1 MTAAA
6 TPKNGQRTRL
16 REVMRRHSLQ
26 VMVLS
31 SYQAVSYCAGTNI
44 LTQVTLPDRLAFL
57 ACFEDGEDG
66 EDVLVVCSI
75 EATMVRGQ
83 TDIKDIVEYTEFS
96 DDPTAVLIGLLRERG
111 LTRGR
116 VGIEARRLQAH
127 SYRQLQDKLP
137 GVSLVAVDEDV
148 EELQTVKS
156 AAEIEML
163 GQAAR
168 KTLNAVLT
176 GVQATSAG
184 ETELSLCADIG
195 AAMYTSGGM
204 PVFTFF
210 STGERALGAHMEP
223 IDRPLREGELWR
235 IDLGGRFYELMNSD
249 LARTGVVGEPSD
261 EQEDILQNLLA
272 IQAAGFQALEPGRP
286 ASEVYRA
293 IEAEF
298 ARRDMKFQMPHIG
311 HGLGIGLHEFPI
323 LQPANHA
330 PLQAGMVLN
339 IEPMFKAPDR
349 GECYHVEDLA
359 VVTENGYELLTQPQ
373 SSLIRIDA

>member
-1 MTAAA
+1 MTEAAA
-6 TPKNGQRTRL
+6 IKNFDGQRTRL
-16 REVMRRHSLQ
+16 REVMRRHGLQ
-26 VMVLS
+26 VVALS

-57 ACFEDGEDG
+57 ACFEDGED
-66 EDVLVVCSI
+66 VLVVCSI
-75 EATMVRGQ
+75 EATMVRRQ
-83 TDIKDIVEYTEFS
+83 TDLKDIVEYTEFS
-96 DDPTAVLIGLLRERG
+96 DDPTAVLIGVLKDRG
-111 LTRGR
+111 LAKGR
-116 VGIEARRLQAH
+116 VGVEARRLQAH
-127 SYRQLQDKLP
+127 SYRQLQTELP
-137 GVSLVAVDEDV
+137 DVSLVAVDEDI

-168 KTLNAVLT
+168 NTLSAVLT
-176 GVQATSAG
+176 GVQSTSPG
-184 ETELSLCADIG
+184 DSELSLCADIG
-195 AAMYTSGGM
+195 SSMYTSGGM

-235 IDLGGRFYELMNSD
+235 IDLGGRFFELMNSD
-249 LARTGVVGEPSD
+249 LARTGVVGEPSTQ
-261 EQEDILQNLLA
+261 QEDILQDLLA
-272 IQAAGFQALEPGRP
+272 IQAAGFRALEPGRP
-286 ASEVYRA
+286 ASSVYQA
-293 IEAEF
+293 IKEEF
-298 ARRDMKFQMPHIG
+298 ARRKMNFQMPHIG

-323 LQPANHA
+323 LQPANDA

-339 IEPMFKAPDR
+339 IEPMFKAPER

-359 VVTENGYELLTQPQ
+359 VVTDNGYELLTQPQ

>member
-1 MTAAA
+1 MTVAA
-6 TPKNGQRTRL
+6 TPKNYDGQRAKL
-16 REVMRRHSLQ
+16 REVMRRHGLQ
-26 VMVLS
+26 VVVLS

-57 ACFEDGEDG
+57 ACFADG

-83 TDIKDIVEYTEFS
+83 TDIADIAEYTEFT
-96 DDPTAVLIGLLRERG
+96 DDPTAVLIGVLKGRG

-116 VGIEARRLQAH
+116 AGIEARRLQAH
-127 SYRQLQDKLP
+127 SYRQLQTELP
-137 GVSLVAVDEDV
+137 SLTLVTVDEDV

-168 KTLNAVLT
+168 KTLSAVLA
-176 GVQATSAG
+176 GVQSTSAG
-184 ETELSLCADIG
+184 DSELSLCADIG
-195 AAMYTSGGM
+195 SSMYDSGGM

-235 IDLGGRFYELMNSD
+235 IDLGGRFFELMNSD
-249 LARTGVVGEPSD
+249 LARTGVVGEPSA
-261 EQEDILQNLLA
+261 EQEDILQDLLA
-272 IQAAGFQALEPGRP
+272 IQAAGFRALEPGRP
-286 ASEVYRA
+286 ASSVYRA
-293 IEAEF
+293 IEEEF
-298 ARRDMKFQMPHIG
+298 ARRKMNFQMPHIG

-323 LQPANHA
+323 LQPANDA
-330 PLQAGMVLN
+330 PLRAGMVLN
-339 IEPMFKAPDR
+339 IEPMFKAPER

-359 VVTENGYELLTQPQ
+359 VVTDNGYELLTQPQ
-373 SSLIRIDA
+373 TSLIRIDA